1 MVWARVGL
9 AGAVKCQAE
18 DQVDH
23 QEVVETQMVGTQG
36 VEVFVLETST
46 QLLGLL
52 L

>member
-1 MVWARVGL
+1 MGL
-9 AGAVKCQAE
+9 AGAVACQAE

-36 VEVFVLETST
+36 VGVFVLETLT